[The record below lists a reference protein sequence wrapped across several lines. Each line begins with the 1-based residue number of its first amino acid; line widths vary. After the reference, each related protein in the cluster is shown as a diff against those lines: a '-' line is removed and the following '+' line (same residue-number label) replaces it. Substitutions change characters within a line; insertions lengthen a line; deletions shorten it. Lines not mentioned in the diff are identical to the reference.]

1 MKIFSY
7 ICVTLLIPI
16 CLGCNSNDNLRPID
30 YAYAIKDNFDI
41 IDSNKDSLVTLQQ
54 EAQALIPGLDEET
67 FLLMD
72 YDGDKQLTIAEVN
85 QFINEN
91 KTCGST
97 LQRGIS
103 CTSQRIRNWFTDFIT
118 LLFSSL
124 ILWYLPT
131 RR

>member
-1 MKIFSY
+1 MKILSY

-16 CLGCNSNDNLRPID
+16 CLGCNSNDNLQPID

-41 IDSNKDSLVTLQQ
+41 IDSNKDSLVTLQ

-72 YDGDKQLTIAEVN
+72 YDGDKQLTIDEVN

-124 ILWYLPT
+124 ILWYIPT